1 MVHLK
6 TEFFASEFVLTF
18 TSFVS
23 KSDNAG
29 AADLFGTILPIGYT
43 FSTLYGYCDFGERV
57 TLQFDEFNEK
67 FCQCNWYSFPL
78 AMQRIYLISSVGI
91 QDPVV
96 IEGFASTTCTR
107 DAFKKVDLI
116 HISDLAENQVLICLF
131 SDCEWRIFL
140 SNDAPSN

>member
-1 MVHLK
+1 MAPFFNSHL
-6 TEFFASEFVLTF
+6 FSPSC
-18 TSFVS
+18 SFVR
-23 KSDNAG
+23 KSDNAS
-29 AADLFGTILPIGYT
+29 AAEIFGTITPIGYT
-43 FSTLYGYCDFGERV
+43 FGTIFAYCEFGERV
-57 TLQFDEFNEK
+57 TLQFNEFNEK

-78 AMQRIYLISSVGI
+78 AMQRIYSISSVGI

-140 SNDAPSN
+140 SNDASSN